1 LSIIVLT
8 DSFHHSNF
16 LCPSLALLAFSVAAS
31 GPLKACA
38 TYQQSFSSGTGA
50 GRAIKGKFTW
60 KMVVK
65 IEGGGGGLY
74 FVL

>member
-1 LSIIVLT
+1 
-8 DSFHHSNF
+8 
-16 LCPSLALLAFSVAAS
+16 LLAFSVAAS

-38 TYQQSFSSGTGA
+38 TYHRSFSSGTGA
-50 GRAIKGKFTW
+50 GRGIKGNEFTC

-65 IEGGGGGLY
+65 TEGCGGGLY